1 MKKTADLLNM
11 HRNTVVYRLNK
22 IKTDYRIDLGNC
34 DTRLFLHYLF
44 GVLD

>member
-1 MKKTADLLNM
+1 M
-11 HRNTVVYRLNK
+11 HRNTVIYRLNK
-22 IKTDYRIDLGNC
+22 IRSEYHIDLEDD

>member
-1 MKKTADLLNM
+1 M

-22 IKTDYRIDLGNC
+22 MRNDFHIDLDDC

-44 GVLD
+44 GVLE